1 MRSRFDAQLAKLNN
15 EMRQMGALVEA
26 AIAGVTEALLKQDV
40 AEAERV
46 IRLEQEIDDKEK
58 DIEAHCLK
66 LLVQQQPVARDLRQI
81 STALK
86 MITDLERIGDQTMDI
101 SELAILLSD
110 TSYIK
115 RLEHIAQ
122 MAEETGRMVTGAID
136 AFVEK
141 DLSRVQSVIAADDIV
156 DGLFDTVK
164 EDLIQLILEDPKNG
178 SQALDLLM
186 IAKYLERIGDHAENI
201 AEWVEY
207 SITGHH
213 R

>member
-1 MRSRFDAQLAKLNN
+1 
-15 EMRQMGALVEA
+15 
-26 AIAGVTEALLKQDV
+26 
-40 AEAERV
+40 
-46 IRLEQEIDDKEK
+46 
-58 DIEAHCLK
+58 
-66 LLVQQQPVARDLRQI
+66 
-81 STALK
+81 
-86 MITDLERIGDQTMDI
+86 
-101 SELAILLSD
+101 
-110 TSYIK
+110 
-115 RLEHIAQ
+115 

-213 R
+213 RRDPNLPK

>member
-1 MRSRFDAQLAKLNN
+1 M
-15 EMRQMGALVEA
+15 
-26 AIAGVTEALLKQDV
+26 
-40 AEAERV
+40 
-46 IRLEQEIDDKEK
+46 
-58 DIEAHCLK
+58 
-66 LLVQQQPVARDLRQI
+66 ARDLRQI

-213 R
+213 RRDPNLPK